1 MKSLHQI
8 FFNFAR
14 IVCAIAGLCIA
25 FTSFAKDI
33 SLDTGWEYALGDSE
47 FDSSGVPFWTQ
58 KDSSAQWVPIDF
70 PADPPAQND
79 FENVWF
85 RITLPDV
92 SLRDP
97 VFFASSIDLLAEAYL
112 DGERIYKHGQFNQDG
127 SGKFAGWPWHKIIL
141 PEDFSGKALYFR
153 VFSDYHKIGFW
164 GEVKL
169 SERVDVLQQIV
180 AESSQGLVVAGI
192 TLFIALMAAVFATF
206 KGQRRQFLSVCFFSL
221 AAAGLVLGDIPVMK
235 LVWDKPLFWN
245 YVGAYAYFLLPIP
258 MFMLLAEWLSKA
270 NLEVRHFEW
279 LWKFHLIFLVFAGM
293 GSLSGVVGISQLYPI
308 FDGIFIVTLLLLVG
322 SVMFVFNQVRFEQ
335 KILILAYF
343 GFCAVMLLDMFVAHG
358 WVSWSSVPVS
368 SGALLFSVAIIGLSF
383 NHYFFTQRRLAK
395 LNISLESEVNERTE
409 QLTVMAE
416 KERLRSVGLLFQQQK
431 LEIAGD
437 IVLALESCHTLEQG
451 LDKIGNSIAELC
463 QPFSGTFSI
472 VNSDDWQD
480 IQCWGRNIEMPTSGV
495 TVIEHAIF
503 DHEQGFFPFKI
514 VNQQGLVR
522 HVALLQVKV
531 TEENS
536 CYPVD
541 QFMPLLQRAVEK
553 ISITLAN
560 IALREELQR
569 FSYEDVLTNL
579 KNRRFFTEV
588 LEYEIASS
596 ERNKEPLSLLICDI
610 DHFKKFNDTY
620 GHPAGDEALKTLAG
634 LLSRFFRQ
642 ADIVCRLGG
651 EEFIVIM
658 PRAKGGDC
666 LQRAEQLKHAV
677 ENTKIEYEGELLDSL
692 TISIGIASWP
702 ELSVDPKQLFQQ
714 ADLAL
719 YKAKESG
726 RNCIRM
732 SKLN

>member
-1 MKSLHQI
+1 MSTSL
-8 FFNFAR
+8 
-14 IVCAIAGLCIA
+14 
-25 FTSFAKDI
+25 AKDT
-33 SLDTGWEYALGDSE
+33 SLDAGWEYALGDSP
-47 FDSSGVPFWTQ
+47 FDSNGEPVWTK
-58 KDSSAQWVPIDF
+58 KDSSAQWQQIDF
-70 PADPPAQND
+70 PADPPAQSA

-127 SGKFAGWPWHKIIL
+127 SGKFAGWPWHMIIL
-141 PEDFSGKALYFR
+141 PEDFAGKTLYFR

-169 SERVDVLQQIV
+169 SERIDVLHQV
-180 AESSQGLVVAGI
+180 VGESSQGIIVAGI
-192 TLFIALMAAVFATF
+192 TLFIALMAAVFAIF

-221 AAAGLVLGDIPVMK
+221 AAAGLVLGGIPVMK
-235 LVWDKPLFWN
+235 LVWDQPLLWN

-279 LWKFHLIFLVFAGM
+279 LWKFHLGFLVVAGV
-293 GSLSGVVGISQLYPI
+293 GSLSGVVSISQLYPI

-322 SVMFVFNQVRFEQ
+322 FVSFVFNRVRFEQ

-358 WVSWSSVPVS
+358 WISWSSVPVS
-368 SGALLFSVAIIGLSF
+368 SGALLFSVAIVGLSF
-383 NHYFFTQRRLAK
+383 NHYLFTQRRLAK

-416 KERLRSVGLLFQQQK
+416 KEKLRSEGLLFQQQK
-431 LEIAGD
+431 LEIASD

-451 LDKIGNSIAELC
+451 IDKVGNAVAELC

-503 DHEQGFFPFKI
+503 DHEQGLFPFKI

-541 QFMPLLQRAVEK
+541 QFMPLLERAVEK